1 VEETTTHKAKPV
13 TKSKPKFKRR
23 ADARPDEVLDA
34 ALQLFMSTG
43 FEATRVEDI
52 AKIAGISKAT
62 VYLYFPSKIA
72 LLEGLVRRS
81 ISPLV
86 KSAESAMATFDGSAL
101 DALKLG
107 LSIACSKLVEPKVVA
122 VPVIVLREGNRFP
135 EIARLYFS
143 EVVAHI
149 LPSLIAV
156 VERGI
161 ARGEFRE
168 VDPELTVR
176 NIVGPLMFHFL
187 AAMVFNIGDI
197 SPDGLRRFL
206 ENHLDVLLNGL
217 HKGSENG

>member
-1 VEETTTHKAKPV
+1 MSEN
-13 TKSKPKFKRR
+13 KPKFKRR

-86 KSAESAMATFDGSAL
+86 KSAESAMAQFAGSPSEAIKLAL
-101 DALKLG
+101 HV
-107 LSIACSKLVEPKVVA
+107 ACAKLVDPKVVA
-122 VPVIVLREGNRFP
+122 VPVIVIREGNRFP
-135 EIARLYFS
+135 EIARLYYE
-143 EVVAHI
+143 EVISHMMPTLVA
-149 LPSLIAV
+149 LV
-156 VERGI
+156 KQGI
-161 ARGEFRE
+161 ETGEFRQ

-176 NIVGPLMFHFL
+176 NIIGPLMFHFL
-187 AAMVFNIGDI
+187 AATVFNIGDTTTE
-197 SPDGLRRFL
+197 GLNRFL
-206 ENHLDVLLNGL
+206 DNHLDVLMNGL
-217 HKGSENG
+217 RKGPANE

>member
-1 VEETTTHKAKPV
+1 M

-34 ALQLFMSTG
+34 ALRLFMRTG
-43 FEATRVEDI
+43 FEATRMEDI

-86 KSAESAMATFDGSAL
+86 KSAESAMATFEGSAL
-101 DALKLG
+101 NALRLG
-107 LSIACSKLVEPKVVA
+107 LQIACTNLAEPRVLA

-135 EIARLYFS
+135 EIAKLYFD
-143 EVVAHI
+143 EVLSHM
-149 LPSLIAV
+149 LPALMAV
-156 VERGI
+156 VRRGI
-161 ARGEFRE
+161 ERGEFRA

-176 NIVGPLMFHFL
+176 NIVGPLMFHLL
-187 AAMVFNIGDI
+187 AATVFGIGDT
-197 SPDGLRRFL
+197 SPEGLRRFL
-206 ENHLDVLLNGL
+206 DNHLDVLMNGL
-217 HKGSENG
+217 QKGSGNE